1 MWRRSWEWPTPWP
14 GGPRTGAEIAAA
26 VGADPDSLTPDSLTR
41 VLRGLVLDEV
51 LAEAGGGRFALTE
64 VGERLRG
71 DVHGS
76 LREGVLVTGSSTTGR
91 GPGCW
96 RPSGMAGRPSS
107 RCTATGSSS
116 T

>member
-1 MWRRSWEWPTPWP
+1 VAAKLGVADALA

-26 VGADPDSLTPDSLTR
+26 VGADPDSLTR